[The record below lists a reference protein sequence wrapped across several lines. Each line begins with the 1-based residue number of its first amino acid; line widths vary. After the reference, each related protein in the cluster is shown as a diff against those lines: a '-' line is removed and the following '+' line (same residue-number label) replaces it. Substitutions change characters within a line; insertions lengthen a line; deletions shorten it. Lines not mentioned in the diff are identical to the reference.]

1 MNLKRRL
8 ITANAATVIIPL
20 IVTVVFVMAYLFVS
34 QQFSNRL
41 PSLDQYQKNSQIKIE
56 MLNIEQSILKQT
68 PETLESA
75 EFQKN
80 LLKRLDAFDG
90 EVIILKDEQVL
101 FTSHN
106 MSKIDIAK
114 SLEAGNSKREKA
126 NVKIGDALY
135 HVQAVQVPM
144 TGGSTGD
151 VLLLA
156 PIDNASA
163 TDLTYLLSLSA
174 FVFVLSFL
182 LTNLLV
188 SYQISRRIMSPINHL
203 RKAANEI
210 SMGNLNVPIVEE
222 GDLEIQ
228 ELCRDLE
235 LMRVKLKD
243 SIHTQIKYEENR
255 KMLISSI
262 SHDLKTPV
270 TSIKGYVEGIMDGVA
285 NTPEKQERYLKTIY
299 TKAQLVDKMIDDL
312 LLNAKLDLKQLPFDF
327 EKTDIEEYLLDFV
340 RENEPEWAKNG
351 IRITMHSEL
360 HQTYPIRL
368 DRARF
373 RRVLTNILD
382 NSGKYMKTGRLEQEG
397 LIQILLRE
405 THSSIIIELRD
416 NGSGI
421 QEKDVPYIFD
431 RFYRSDSSRSEIK
444 GSGLGLAIAKQIVE
458 GHGGRIWALS
468 RPQEGTSILISLS
481 K

>member
-1 MNLKRRL
+1 
-8 ITANAATVIIPL
+8 
-20 IVTVVFVMAYLFVS
+20 
-34 QQFSNRL
+34 
-41 PSLDQYQKNSQIKIE
+41 
-56 MLNIEQSILKQT
+56 
-68 PETLESA
+68 
-75 EFQKN
+75 
-80 LLKRLDAFDG
+80 
-90 EVIILKDEQVL
+90 
-101 FTSHN
+101 
-106 MSKIDIAK
+106 
-114 SLEAGNSKREKA
+114 
-126 NVKIGDALY
+126 
-135 HVQAVQVPM
+135 
-144 TGGSTGD
+144 
-151 VLLLA
+151 
-156 PIDNASA
+156 
-163 TDLTYLLSLSA
+163 
-174 FVFVLSFL
+174 
-182 LTNLLV
+182 
-188 SYQISRRIMSPINHL
+188 
-203 RKAANEI
+203 
-210 SMGNLNVPIVEE
+210 
-222 GDLEIQ
+222 
-228 ELCRDLE
+228 
-235 LMRVKLKD
+235 
-243 SIHTQIKYEENR
+243 
-255 KMLISSI
+255 
-262 SHDLKTPV
+262 
-270 TSIKGYVEGIMDGVA
+270 
-285 NTPEKQERYLKTIY
+285 
-299 TKAQLVDKMIDDL
+299 MIDDL